1 MAKLGKLRISLTAKL
16 LIMFLTVLL
25 VAIVIFGEIAYKT
38 ASTGM
43 QQGVYNQI
51 NGVSSNVVNQIMA
64 INQRHFQML
73 HSLAEITDLKDESI
87 PLAEKQR
94 LLVSVA
100 KAVGENCENI
110 AFYDA
115 EGNAITADGRLMNFA
130 VTWCWCWRCCY
141 GNQWKYNSQYNRTY
155 RNGWR
160 NASFCYQL
168 GYPDNCCKC

>member
-16 LIMFLTVLL
+16 LMMFLTVLL
-25 VAIVIFGEIAYKT
+25 VAIVIFGEIAFKT

-51 NGVSSNVVNQIMA
+51 NGVSSTVVNQIVA

-130 VTWCWCWRCCY
+130 ARPY
-141 GNQWKYNSQYNRTY
+141 FAEAFAGKDFIISRIKYR
-155 RNGWR
+155 
-160 NASFCYQL
+160 AAIL
-168 GYPDNCCKC
+168 